1 MPTVESYVL
10 SHQGGGEIW
19 HVVNFNK
26 KVVHSQLVTQ
36 AGTNSV
42 NEIRHV
48 LQVKHTSD
56 GSFSSFL
63 KALVASSRL
72 LLNFVES

>member
-1 MPTVESYVL
+1 
-10 SHQGGGEIW
+10 
-19 HVVNFNK
+19 VVDFTK

-36 AGTNSV
+36 AGRYSV
-42 NEIRHV
+42 NEIRHL

-72 LLNFVES
+72 LLNLVES